1 MFSRYAYLK
10 KSPHVLA
17 MCSRSHAPVNPR
29 MMFSTSLQCSGR
41 ETIGRRRSETTEKR
55 RDPKTRKR
63 RTQRTRRR
71 RANSSVGR
79 NSLRLAARNPSSLGS
94 EEEEGERGGGGG
106 GGGTAREDFVLTPS
120 SKHEAK
126 PSIFFLPFSVCRG
139 FPLGGARQT
148 DRPKQATMQALVE
161 V

>member
-1 MFSRYAYLK
+1 MLVKNGQNGSSSSSFRR
-10 KSPHVLA
+10 PH
-17 MCSRSHAPVNPR
+17 PR

-71 RANSSVGR
+71 RRANSSVGR

-94 EEEEGERGGGGG
+94 EEEGERGGG

-126 PSIFFLPFSVCRG
+126 PSIFLLPFSVCRG

-148 DRPKQATMQALVE
+148 D
-161 V
+161 

>member
-1 MFSRYAYLK
+1 MLVKNGQNGSSSSSFRR
-10 KSPHVLA
+10 PH
-17 MCSRSHAPVNPR
+17 PR

-94 EEEEGERGGGGG
+94 EEEGERGGGG

-139 FPLGGARQT
+139 FPLGGSRQT

>member
-1 MFSRYAYLK
+1 MLVKNGQNGSSSSSFRR
-10 KSPHVLA
+10 PH
-17 MCSRSHAPVNPR
+17 PR

-63 RTQRTRRR
+63 RTQRTSRRRR

-94 EEEEGERGGGGG
+94 EEEGERGGGG

-126 PSIFFLPFSVCRG
+126 PSIFLLPFSVCRG

>member
-1 MFSRYAYLK
+1 MLVKNGQNGSSSSSFRR
-10 KSPHVLA
+10 PH
-17 MCSRSHAPVNPR
+17 PR

-71 RANSSVGR
+71 RRANSSVGR

-94 EEEEGERGGGGG
+94 EEEGERGGGG